1 MVILY
6 DDILFLILDHIY
18 DTKERLRLLLVCRR
32 WYTALLPRSYERIR
46 VESEQV
52 YDLVCS
58 IQRNPKI
65 GLSIQD
71 LSLSWGGDDDSI
83 EYNVEPFK
91 DILDRASPSAEH
103 RANWENDLLKGESD
117 AWLALLMPSL
127 EAVRILWIEYPGYSD
142 YFFPM
147 LARAA
152 AREAPFDTK
161 PVLQRLE
168 SVRAECEDN
177 KTAYLAKEFLPVLH
191 FPAIRSFSAT
201 SFCEAYDDHDVN
213 YSKPA
218 PRTSRITEL
227 DFGQSNGSNGMIDYI
242 TSCANLEIFDYQHD
256 NKAIWG
262 EIYLNFRPLAFYTA
276 LYTQRHSL
284 RVLRLNNNGEIRGED
299 DWAADDEIDYTA
311 FGSLVEFQQLR
322 ELRMPLHTLLQFG
335 PNDHPAVS
343 LLEVL
348 PPSLEHLQLAG
359 YCVEDFDLVMSNLQ
373 SMLGQR
379 QERFPNLKRL
389 EIQPVII
396 EQDYSVRAPY
406 AAFRIPQSIKQAFA
420 LLKMQCDD
428 LGIQFDFTR
437 DGHHEIVGPALLYP

>member
-1 MVILY
+1 MTVLY

-18 DTKERLRLLLVCRR
+18 DTKERLRLLLVCRQ
-32 WYTALLPRSYERIR
+32 WYIALLPKAYERIT
-46 VESEQV
+46 VKGQQV

-58 IQRNPKI
+58 IQRNPNI

-71 LSLSWGGDDDSI
+71 LNLTWGWDDDRI

-91 DILDRASPSAEH
+91 EILDQASPSAEH
-103 RANWENDLLKGESD
+103 RTNWEKDLLKGESD
-117 AWLALLMPSL
+117 AWLAVLLPSL
-127 EAVRILWIEYPGYSD
+127 EAVRVLCIEYPGYSD

-147 LARAA
+147 LARAG
-152 AREAPFDTK
+152 AREAPFDAK

-168 SVRAECEDN
+168 GFQAECEYS
-177 KTAYLAKEFLPVLH
+177 KTAYFAKEFLPVLH
-191 FPAIRSFSAT
+191 LPALQSFSAN
-201 SFCEAYDDHDVN
+201 SFCEACDDHDVN

-218 PRTSRITEL
+218 PRSSGITEL
-227 DFGQSNGSNGMIDYI
+227 SFQESNGSNGMIDYI
-242 TSCANLEIFDYQHD
+242 TSCAKLEVFEYQHD

-284 RVLRLNNNGEIRGED
+284 RVLRLNNNGEIRGD
-299 DWAADDEIDYTA
+299 DEWAADDEMDYTA

-322 ELRMPLHTLLQFG
+322 ELRMPLRTLLQFG
-335 PNDHPAVS
+335 QDDHPAVS

-359 YCVEDFDLVMSNLQ
+359 YYVEDFDMVMRNLR
-373 SMLGQR
+373 SILGQR

-389 EIQPVII
+389 EIQPVVI
-396 EQDYSVRAPY
+396 ERDHSDLSPY
-406 AAFRIPQSIKQAFA
+406 GSYTTPQSIKQAFA
-420 LLKMQCDD
+420 PLKMQCND

-437 DGHHEIVGPALLYP
+437 DGHHRILGPALLYP